1 MIPKLDKIFA
11 VHDIPTLLKSDNGPT
26 FIGEEYQC
34 YLIALGIKAIFST
47 PKWPQT
53 QPLEKSLKAT
63 KLDGRP
69 WKQELSRFLLHYR
82 TTPHSTTGVPPSEL
96 LFNHQVQ
103 GKLPILQKCNL
114 VNRHNEAWE
123 KEGERQQY
131 NKCYADEKRNI
142 RESPIKVDEYA
153 LWKQE
158 RRNKLTSNFNETP
171 HIVISRNNN
180 TVTACSQT
188 RHTITRNVSHFKPI
202 PKPKID
208 VQVDD
213 DDDSETYDAERTERD
228 GVDTNPEPR

>member
-1 MIPKLDKIFA
+1 MKP
-11 VHDIPTLLKSDNGPT
+11 
-26 FIGEEYQC
+26 
-34 YLIALGIKAIFST
+34 LG
-47 PKWPQT
+47 
-53 QPLEKSLKAT
+53 KSLKAA

-82 TTPHSTTGVPPSEL
+82 TTPHCTTGVPPSEL
-96 LFNHQVQ
+96 LFNRQVQ
-103 GKLPILQKCNL
+103 GKLPILQKRNL
-114 VNRHNEAWE
+114 VDRHNEARE

-131 NKCYADEKRNI
+131 NKRYADEKRNV
-142 RESPIKVDEYA
+142 RESPIKVGDYV

-158 RRNKLTSNFNETP
+158 RRNKLTPNFNETP

-180 TVTACSQT
+180 TVTARSQT
-188 RHTITRNVSHFKPI
+188 GHTITRNVSHFKPI

-228 GVDTNPEPR
+228 RVDTNPEPRRSTRNVRQPERYGEGIPSSVIRYKKGE